1 MRSTSKRVIYIEQPL
16 YRYIISRGEDIF
28 SRNSRE
34 FQIAIFARQSEMQ
47 QKNRSLRKETK
58 VIKRLSLFQ
67 RGRERERERERETR
81 KETPRRL
88 ILSIIRSRASFYN
101 FSIRFEA
108 INQPTPT
115 PLRGEESSVSHESS
129 LQTRIVVGFPV
140 HARNK
145 ARFLAI
151 RTAPLS
157 RISLEK

>member
-67 RGRERERERERETR
+67 RERETR

>member
-16 YRYIISRGEDIF
+16 YRYIISRGERYILEKLPRV
-28 SRNSRE
+28 SNCNIRASKRN
-34 FQIAIFARQSEMQ
+34 AIEESQPAQRDQSNQ
-47 QKNRSLRKETK
+47 ASL
-58 VIKRLSLFQ
+58 SS
-67 RGRERERERERETR
+67 RERETR